1 MRNSPATL
9 TNTTRLQQQYCNDAT
24 PVTIMITLPPPTY
37 QPPLIKHNQK
47 IMYNSNKLYY
57 KGVKQYNRDIRYNVV
72 YYKGVKPISWLGNGL
87 NIRTII
93 YY

>member
-9 TNTTRLQQQYCNDAT
+9 TNTTPATVLQRCHSSDDNAHT
-24 PVTIMITLPPPTY
+24 PSPHVPTPAN
-37 QPPLIKHNQK
+37 QTHKHNQK

-57 KGVKQYNRDIRYNVV
+57 KGVKQYRDIRYNVV